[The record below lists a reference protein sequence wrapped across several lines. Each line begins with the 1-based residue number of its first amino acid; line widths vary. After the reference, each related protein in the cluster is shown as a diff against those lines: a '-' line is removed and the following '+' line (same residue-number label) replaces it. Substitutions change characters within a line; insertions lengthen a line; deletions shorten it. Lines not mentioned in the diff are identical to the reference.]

1 MNTGRYNRWEDGCRL
16 VGVAGAVYGSVSPMR
31 ASHQLHH
38 DKEDICTHYGSDL
51 IEGTEGAVAAF
62 EWFFG

>member
-1 MNTGRYNRWEDGCRL
+1 
-16 VGVAGAVYGSVSPMR
+16 MR

-62 EWFFG
+62 ERFFGRDHLVNK